1 MENGVSDASI
11 IHAPLAI
18 ELTDGCSVGCW
29 FCGVGATKLAEAW
42 RYTEENATL
51 WREMLRV
58 LHGKIGS
65 AARWGFCYWAT
76 DPLDN
81 PDYER
86 FANDFAD
93 VTGVF
98 PQTTTAQGHKD
109 PERIRKLLA
118 VSEARGCE
126 INRFSVLTEPQ
137 LRQIF
142 EHYSPGELIKV
153 EIVAQMRDGTVP
165 KAAAGAFREVAK
177 NRTKV
182 VAIERE
188 KLARLADAVRAA
200 TNREDGRVQVE
211 MAQPGTIAC
220 VSGFLLNMV
229 KRTIKLIS
237 PCRASEQ
244 WPLGYIVFE
253 ERNFTDAADVGR
265 VVEAMIDIHMPLMLT
280 PEDLIRVHPGFQ
292 VESAPNGF
300 RVISAMNRLDFIR
313 PDMADYIGSIGK
325 LAGSGWRTAGQI
337 ALSTLFEFGVP
348 EVNTAAILG
357 KMFELGLLVDAH
369 GRIAGEYPAAAQ

>member
-1 MENGVSDASI
+1 
-11 IHAPLAI
+11 
-18 ELTDGCSVGCW
+18 
-29 FCGVGATKLAEAW
+29 
-42 RYTEENATL
+42 
-51 WREMLRV
+51 MLRV

-142 EHYSPGELIKV
+142 ERCSPGELIKV

-165 KAAAGAFREVAK
+165 KAAAGAFREVAQ